1 MLRSRSD
8 LVLLSTE
15 IFIRIFILIVLYSVA
30 TTSLSDLEILYT
42 SLTTKGSLPSKDF
55 WVSLQVILSSTIV
68 VLYIATLL
76 IPSAATLLVALI
88 LSVVSSRYY
97 LEDVLAILITIIA
110 TLIYDN
116 FKKIYSKN
124 QLKHMRVLHDTKRV
138 FVVKLVLSIAI
149 MGLLV
154 FLFVVLPSSYIYY
167 VFTILA
173 KAIKP
178 YNVYEAI
185 VINFITNNV
194 FGEMILI
201 SIFLLVFSY
210 IIYDLLTLYSYYTL
224 RNPRILE
231 NILFYDLRNPDL
243 SFEGPGKTLYTFLVS
258 ILTAPFIY
266 SILNPLLTKLP
277 VSIYGGSDIY
287 NLLVALG
294 TFVITWIFVKYFL
307 EIFSEE
313 FSLSRRIFL
322 GVVFILLIYVVSYV
336 FYGWRISDG
345 YFTLTPL
352 DEFIRDNVYRYYNFL
367 FYMLETLGSV
377 MGFVP

>member
-8 LVLLSTE
+8 LVFLSVE
-15 IFIRIFILIVLYSVA
+15 IFIRIFILVVLYSVA
-30 TTSLSDLEILYT
+30 IVSLGDLEILYA
-42 SLTTKGSLPSKDF
+42 SLTTKGSLPSKDL
-55 WVSLQVILSSTIV
+55 WVSLQIIFSSTII

-76 IPSAATLLVALI
+76 IPSAAPLLVVLV

-97 LEDVLAILITIIA
+97 LEDVLAVLITIIA

-124 QLKHMRVLHDTKRV
+124 QLKYMRVLLDTRKV
-138 FVVKLVLSIAI
+138 FAGKIILSIVI
-149 MGLLV
+149 MGVLIFLL
-154 FLFVVLPSSYIYY
+154 VVLPSTYIYNI
-167 VFTILA
+167 FTMIT

-178 YNVYEAI
+178 YNIYEAM

-194 FGEMILI
+194 FGEMILV

-210 IIYDLLTLYSYYTL
+210 VIYDFFTLYSYYTL
-224 RNPRILE
+224 KNPRILE
-231 NILFYDLRNPDL
+231 NILFHDLRDLDL
-243 SFEGPGKTLYTFLVS
+243 SFEGPGKTLYTFLIS

-266 SILNPLLTKLP
+266 SILNPLLLSTP
-277 VSIYGGSDIY
+277 ISIYGGNDVY

-294 TFVITWIFVKYFL
+294 TFVATWIFVKYFL

-313 FSLSRRIFL
+313 VSLGRRIFL
-322 GVVFILLIYVVSYV
+322 GVIFIVIIYVISYV
-336 FYGWRISDG
+336 FYGWRISSG
-345 YFTLTPL
+345 YFALTPL
-352 DEFIRDNVYRYYNFL
+352 DEFIKDNVYRYYSFL

>member
-8 LVLLSTE
+8 LVFLSVE

>member
-8 LVLLSTE
+8 LVFLSAE
-15 IFIRIFILIVLYSVA
+15 IFIRIFILVVLYSVA
-30 TTSLSDLEILYT
+30 IVSLGDLEILYT
-42 SLTTKGSLPSKDF
+42 SLTTKGSLPSKDI
-55 WVSLQVILSSTIV
+55 WVSLQIILSSTII

-76 IPSAATLLVALI
+76 IPSAAPLLVALI

-97 LEDVLAILITIIA
+97 LEDVLAVLITIIA

-124 QLKHMRVLHDTKRV
+124 QLKYMRVLLDTKKV
-138 FVVKLVLSIAI
+138 FAGKIVLSIVI
-149 MGLLV
+149 MGTLIFLL
-154 FLFVVLPSSYIYY
+154 VVLPSTYIYNI
-167 VFTILA
+167 FTMIT

-178 YNVYEAI
+178 YNIYEAV

-194 FGEMILI
+194 FGEMILV

-210 IIYDLLTLYSYYTL
+210 IIYDFLTLYSYYTL
-224 RNPRILE
+224 KNPRILE
-231 NILFYDLRNPDL
+231 NILFHDIRDLDL
-243 SFEGPGKTLYTFLVS
+243 SFEGPGKTLYTFLIS

-266 SILNPLLTKLP
+266 SILNPLLIRAP
-277 VSIYGGSDIY
+277 ISIYGGNDVY

-294 TFVITWIFVKYFL
+294 TFAATWIFVKYFL

-313 FSLSRRIFL
+313 VSLGRRIFL
-322 GVVFILLIYVVSYV
+322 GVIFIVVIYVISYV
-336 FYGWRISDG
+336 FYGWRISSG
-345 YFTLTPL
+345 YFVLTPL
-352 DEFIRDNVYRYYNFL
+352 DEFIKDNVYRYYSFL
-367 FYMLETLGSV
+367 FYLLETLGSV

>member
-8 LVLLSTE
+8 LVFLSAE

-30 TTSLSDLEILYT
+30 IVSLGDLEILYT
-42 SLTTKGSLPSKDF
+42 SLTTKGSLPSKDI
-55 WVSLQVILSSTIV
+55 WVSLQIILSSTII

-97 LEDVLAILITIIA
+97 LEDVLAVLITIIA

-124 QLKHMRVLHDTKRV
+124 QLKYMRMLLDTKKV
-138 FVVKLVLSIAI
+138 FAGKIILSVVI
-149 MGLLV
+149 MGMLIFLL
-154 FLFVVLPSSYIYY
+154 VVLPSTYIYNI
-167 VFTILA
+167 FTMIT

-178 YNVYEAI
+178 YNIYEAV

-194 FGEMILI
+194 FGEMILV

-210 IIYDLLTLYSYYTL
+210 IIYDFLALYSYYTL
-224 RNPRILE
+224 KNPRILE
-231 NILFYDLRNPDL
+231 NILFHDIRDLDL
-243 SFEGPGKTLYTFLVS
+243 SFEGPGKTLYTFLIS

-266 SILNPLLTKLP
+266 SILNPLLIRAP
-277 VSIYGGSDIY
+277 ISIYGGNDVY

-294 TFVITWIFVKYFL
+294 TFAVTWIFVKYFL
-307 EIFSEE
+307 EIFTEE
-313 FSLSRRIFL
+313 ISLGRRIFL
-322 GVVFILLIYVVSYV
+322 GVIFILIIYVISYV
-336 FYGWRISDG
+336 FYGWRISSG
-345 YFTLTPL
+345 YFVLTPL
-352 DEFIRDNVYRYYNFL
+352 DEFIKDNVYRYYSFL
-367 FYMLETLGSV
+367 FYLLETLGSV